1 MQSQFLFNK
10 LEKYDPRL
18 LSHRE
23 KLAEELIGNLMANF
37 MLPKDIYGVKE
48 IVFSKDGF
56 DNPGIFI
63 QCYSSVVRTRSGAY
77 EAREVGSD
85 AIRVIGLYKSER
97 QGGILPLVRSDSR
110 INRTGTIPSIIERTL
125 ACIHAVSLVC
135 EDPPKCR
142 NCGAPLFTSKAG
154 REVCAEICWTRRNN
168 V

>member
-1 MQSQFLFNK
+1 MSSK
-10 LEKYDPRL
+10 LIFEQQKYDPKI

-23 KLAEELIGNLMANF
+23 ELGEKLIGNLMVNF
-37 MLPKDIYGVKE
+37 MLPKDIPLVKE
-48 IVFSKDGF
+48 IVFKKDGF
-56 DNPGIFI
+56 DIPGIHLL
-63 QCYSSVVRTRSGAY
+63 CYSSVVRNKSGAY

-110 INRTGTIPSIIERTL
+110 INRAGTIPSIIERTL

-135 EDPPKCR
+135 EAPAKCP
-142 NCGAPLFTSKAG
+142 NCGAPLFISKAG